1 MASWS
6 GIRKKLEQDYLA
18 QSLRGRVSYFVTS
31 YRESH
36 DQEGRASIL
45 VDGKEVLQ
53 GNYYNYYLRSQMLP
67 EDVPQTGIFSD
78 VVDASILELG
88 MFDGYT
94 FYCAFQE
101 YDNQSI
107 ENSLCSE
114 NLLVRIFAVLDRR
127 VGKRRLIAMKEKMET
142 EPTILH
148 YFFWL
153 RAEAEGLYRIY

>member
-6 GIRKKLEQDYLA
+6 GMRKKLEQEYLA

-36 DQEGRASIL
+36 DQEGRAAIL
-45 VDGKEVLQ
+45 VDGQEILQ
-53 GNYYNYYLRSQMLP
+53 GNYYNYYLRSRMLP
-67 EDVPQTGIFSD
+67 KDEPRTGIFPEP
-78 VVDASILELG
+78 VDAAVLELG

-94 FYCAFQE
+94 FYSAFQE

-107 ENSLCSE
+107 EESLCSE

-127 VGKRRLIAMKEKMET
+127 VGKRRLMAMQEKMEAEAT
-142 EPTILH
+142 VLH

-153 RAEAEGLYRIY
+153 RAEAEGLVRKY